1 MTPVGD
7 QMDDFAAYLREKDRS
22 ESTITGYLRDLRL
35 FAQWFHETN
44 REDLTPEAV
53 TPLDVR
59 EYRDHLVN
67 HRKQSGATVN
77 RKLAAVR
84 AWLDW
89 AVEGGLIEINPAKNI
104 KGVKLGR
111 PQPRW
116 LTRKETY
123 ALLRELQKADQ
134 LAMARAEGDLKHPAV
149 VQARRD
155 AAVVAL
161 LLHAGLRVGEL
172 VALEMGDVEVSE
184 RKGQV
189 MVRYGKGG
197 KQRPVPLNSDAR
209 KAVSDWLEVRQGAGD
224 HLLLGKS
231 GTPLSERGA
240 QYLVCKYAKAAR
252 LDGCS
257 PHTLRHTFG
266 KSLVDAGVG
275 LEQVATLMG
284 HESLET
290 TMIYVTPS
298 TQDLANAIELVAW
311 SDSCT

>member
-1 MTPVGD
+1 
-7 QMDDFAAYLREKDRS
+7 MDDFEAYLREKDRS
-22 ESTITGYLRDLRL
+22 ESTISGYLRDLRL
-35 FAQWFHETN
+35 FARWFQETN

-59 EYRDHLVN
+59 EYRDHLVKD
-67 HRKQSGATVN
+67 RKQSGATVN
-77 RKLAAVR
+77 RKLAVVR
-84 AWLDW
+84 SWLDW
-89 AVEGGLIEINPAKNI
+89 AEKGGLIEINPAKSI

-172 VALEMGDVEVSE
+172 VALELGDVEISE

-189 MVRYGKGG
+189 TVRYGKGG
-197 KQRPVPLNSDAR
+197 KQRPVPLNGDAR
-209 KAVSDWLEVRQGAGD
+209 KAVSDWLEVRLGD
-224 HLLLGKS
+224 SDRLFLGKS
-231 GTPLSERGA
+231 GKPLSERGV
-240 QYLVCKYAKAAR
+240 QYLVRKYSKAAK

-284 HESLET
+284 HENLET

-298 TQDLANAIELVAW
+298 AHDLANAVELVAW
-311 SDSCT
+311 SG